1 MGPPPKWFHSGKLK
15 SAVTRRGKQERGLE
29 EGVEV
34 GDAVEVHLPT
44 QLLHDVEHVARSR
57 RSPIERRAGDPPS
70 RQHGEERNQEVD
82 RRLQDRARSLA
93 AEPAEALP
101 SERLDRPVEPEL
113 VVGEASNP
121 STSSRTSSMTSRPP
135 SGRREDDSWKLVHR
149 HADPIT
155 TPHPDGPL
163 RGSSG

>member
-57 RSPIERRAGDPPS
+57 RSPIERRAGEPPS

-113 VVGEASNP
+113 VVGEAESIDQLEDLVDDL
-121 STSSRTSSMTSRPP
+121 RPP